1 MKKLLEAGADQVWFQ
16 PVMVNVWTRGDE
28 SLKLRVNHGK
38 WKEVKCF
45 LLGNFEGTKGKDLK
59 AK

>member
-28 SLKLRVNHGK
+28 SKK
-38 WKEVKCF
+38 KK
-45 LLGNFEGTKGKDLK
+45 
-59 AK
+59 